1 MIVLMLVFLMALPA
15 QAADTAQDST
25 QAIPGSQI
33 DPTDRI
39 GADETTKNPQ
49 REGTVADTTQ
59 TASQKEQK
67 PMPNKSNALKKAGY
81 VGIGVIIGAVAIIG
95 LLILALNSVPLM

>member
-1 MIVLMLVFLMALPA
+1 MIVVMLVFLMALPA

-25 QAIPGSQI
+25 QAIQVSQI

-39 GADETTKNPQ
+39 GAEETTKSPQ
-49 REGTVADTTQ
+49 REGTVADTSQ
-59 TASQKEQK
+59 TAPQKEQK

-81 VGIGVIIGAVAIIG
+81 VGIGVVVGAVVVIG